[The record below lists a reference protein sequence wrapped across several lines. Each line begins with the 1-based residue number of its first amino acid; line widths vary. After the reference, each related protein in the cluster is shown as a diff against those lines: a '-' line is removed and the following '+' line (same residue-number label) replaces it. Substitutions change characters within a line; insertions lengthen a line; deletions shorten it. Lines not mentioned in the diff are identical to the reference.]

1 MGIVMKNKIKKF
13 VIILLAGG
21 EGKRF
26 NNKIS
31 KQTIKINNITILEHN
46 IISFLKTIF
55 EPDIQIVTN
64 KDNFQLVSE
73 ITEKYNFSPP
83 VLGGEDRQSS
93 VYNGLKAIKKINPHY
108 VLIHDSARPLLSPVV
123 IKQMIEY
130 TKKNYNCVI
139 PVLPI
144 TDSVRILKDGKV
156 KEIVDRNN
164 KVLVQTPQLCNYN
177 VLLEAHEK
185 STCKY
190 EDESALLMSQSYDI
204 NIVKGN
210 PITLKLTYKD
220 DLSLLEPHL
229 FNKHKYITKVGNGF
243 DIHRFDI
250 ISQSVTKFIFLGG
263 IKIKSTKSLIGHS
276 DADVLLH
283 AITDSLLS
291 IINKGDIGT
300 LFPPT
305 DEKWKNADSSLF
317 LRHASIMLKEIGG
330 KINNIDAT
338 VICEQPK
345 IIDYSKEIKEN
356 IANILS
362 INPQKISIKG
372 KTSESIGFIGRQEGI
387 AAMAVTSA
395 QVMDETCN
403 D

>member
-1 MGIVMKNKIKKF
+1 
-13 VIILLAGG
+13 L
-21 EGKRF
+21 
-26 NNKIS
+26 
-31 KQTIKINNITILEHN
+31 
-46 IISFLKTIF
+46 

-64 KDNFQLVSE
+64 KDNFKLVSE
-73 ITEKYNFSPP
+73 ITEKYNFQPP

-123 IKQMIEY
+123 IKEMIEY

-210 PITLKLTYKD
+210 PISLKLTYKD

-276 DADVLLH
+276 DADVLIH

-305 DEKWKNADSSLF
+305 DKKWKNADSSLF
-317 LRHASIMLKEIGG
+317 LRHASMMLKEIGG

-356 IANILS
+356 IANILL

-387 AAMAVTSA
+387 AAMAVTTA
-395 QVMDETCN
+395 QVMDEIS
-403 D
+403 DA